1 MHKQTEQATDRRRKP
16 AGLAMPRQ
24 APPIDR
30 TGATTAHSPG
40 TDPGVEPSGFLTGL
54 ISKLLPI

>member
-1 MHKQTEQATDRRRKP
+1 MRKQTERVTDRRQKP
-16 AGLAMPRQ
+16 SGLAMPRQ

-40 TDPGVEPSGFLTGL
+40 TSPGVEPSNFFKTLTRIL
-54 ISKLLPI
+54 DI

>member
-1 MHKQTEQATDRRRKP
+1 MHKQTEQATDRRQKP

-40 TDPGVEPSGFLTGL
+40 TNPGVEPSNFFKTLTRIL
-54 ISKLLPI
+54 DI